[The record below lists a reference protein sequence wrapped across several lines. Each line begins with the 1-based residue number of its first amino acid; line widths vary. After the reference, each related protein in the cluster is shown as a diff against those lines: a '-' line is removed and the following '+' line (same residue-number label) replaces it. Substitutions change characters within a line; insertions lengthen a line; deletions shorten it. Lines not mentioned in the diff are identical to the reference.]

1 MEVLKKATLEA
12 LRLLVLAL
20 IPVSIPMIQAWA
32 IDWKMLA
39 TVGIITVLRFID
51 KALHEAGKELEDEDT
66 RKDPITSVL
75 TKGLVRF

>member
-51 KALHEAGKELEDEDT
+51 KFLHELGKEKEEEGTLLS
-66 RKDPITSVL
+66 PATSVL
-75 TKGLVRF
+75 TRGLTRF

>member
-39 TVGIITVLRFID
+39 TVGIITILRFVD
-51 KALHEAGKELEDEDT
+51 KFFHELGKEKEDEGT
-66 RKDPITSVL
+66 IKAPVTSVL